1 MRLLDRYVIRNFV
14 QVYFYCIAGFTS
26 IWLIFDV
33 SDNISSFIDNH
44 IRLSLVAR
52 YYATQI
58 PQVLIILLPVALLL
72 SLLFALGRMSRSNEI
87 VSMLTAGVSL
97 PRVLLPLIGI
107 GLLTVAASM
116 ALNYSLAPHAELA
129 RKKFLSEAQ
138 SRPATQIQGQ
148 VFRNR
153 TDLRTWFI
161 QNFRLGDNM
170 FNNVQVL
177 QQDANDNIVMSYV
190 AARAYYRPETKT
202 WDLENVRLAY
212 YDAAGNITKEEFR
225 PTLTIEHWSETPFR
239 LSSANV
245 QAESLSVPELREYL
259 HFNADFPPTLLAPFR
274 THFQYRLALP
284 WTCLVVVCI
293 AAPLGIGYSRRGVL
307 SSVAAAVILVFSNNF
322 LVHLFLALG
331 EGDRVPGWIAAW
343 TPNILFAAIGLYL
356 LYLRASNREP
366 PSFNLV
372 CRAAYSCAMNPLPN
386 EWAIKHRADSCAVT
400 QRPFVPG
407 EYFYTLLYHGA
418 DGYRR
423 EDLSEEAWQNRNE
436 NIRPF
441 SFWKSRYEPLPPKPA
456 EPVPKESAEQLF
468 RRLMASDSP
477 PANACY
483 VLAAMLERK
492 RVLKQVKTESRDR
505 DAFSFTNRAPQAT
518 CSSCLTRNCA
528 WTNWKMCRTRWQS
541 YFAEPRKTDNV

>member
-1 MRLLDRYVIRNFV
+1 MRLLDRYVIRSFV
-14 QVYFYCIAGFTS
+14 QVYFYCIAGFIS

-33 SDNISSFIDNH
+33 SDNISNFIDNH
-44 IRLSLVAR
+44 IPVSLVVR

-58 PQVLIILLPVALLL
+58 PQVVIILLPVALLL
-72 SLLFALGRMSRSNEI
+72 SLLFALGRMSRANEI

-107 GLLTVAASM
+107 GLLTVGVTM

-129 RKKFLSEAQ
+129 RKTFLSEAQ
-138 SRPATQIQGQ
+138 SRPARNIQGQ

-153 TDLRTWFI
+153 SELRTWFI

-170 FNNVQVL
+170 FNNLQVL

-190 AARAYYRPETKT
+190 AGRAYYRPQTKT

-212 YDAAGNITKEEFR
+212 YDATGNITKEEFR
-225 PTLTIEHWSETPFR
+225 PALTIEHWSETPFR

-322 LVHLFLALG
+322 LVHLFRALG

-366 PSFNLV
+366 PSFNLF
-372 CRAAYSCAMNPLPN
+372 AA
-386 EWAIKHRADSCAVT
+386 
-400 QRPFVPG
+400 
-407 EYFYTLLYHGA
+407 
-418 DGYRR
+418 RR
-423 EDLSEEAWQNRNE
+423 IVAR
-436 NIRPF
+436 
-441 SFWKSRYEPLPPKPA
+441 
-456 EPVPKESAEQLF
+456 
-468 RRLMASDSP
+468 
-477 PANACY
+477 
-483 VLAAMLERK
+483 
-492 RVLKQVKTESRDR
+492 
-505 DAFSFTNRAPQAT
+505 
-518 CSSCLTRNCA
+518 
-528 WTNWKMCRTRWQS
+528 
-541 YFAEPRKTDNV
+541 

>member
-44 IRLSLVAR
+44 IPISLVAR

-58 PQVLIILLPVALLL
+58 PQVFIILLPVALLL

-129 RKKFLSEAQ
+129 RKNFLSEAQ
-138 SRPATQIQGQ
+138 SRPGRNIQGQ

-161 QNFRLGDNM
+161 QNFRLGDNL

-177 QQDANDNIVMSYV
+177 QQDAQDNIVMSYS
-190 AARAYYRPETKT
+190 AARAYFRPETKT

-239 LSSANV
+239 LTSANV
-245 QAESLSVPELREYL
+245 QAEALSVPELREYL

-343 TPNILFAAIGLYL
+343 TPNVLFAGNWSLLAI
-356 LYLRASNREP
+356 
-366 PSFNLV
+366 PSRL
-372 CRAAYSCAMNPLPN
+372 
-386 EWAIKHRADSCAVT
+386 
-400 QRPFVPG
+400 
-407 EYFYTLLYHGA
+407 
-418 DGYRR
+418 
-423 EDLSEEAWQNRNE
+423 
-436 NIRPF
+436 
-441 SFWKSRYEPLPPKPA
+441 KSRTA
-456 EPVPKESAEQLF
+456 QL
-468 RRLMASDSP
+468 
-477 PANACY
+477 
-483 VLAAMLERK
+483 
-492 RVLKQVKTESRDR
+492 
-505 DAFSFTNRAPQAT
+505 
-518 CSSCLTRNCA
+518 
-528 WTNWKMCRTRWQS
+528 
-541 YFAEPRKTDNV
+541 